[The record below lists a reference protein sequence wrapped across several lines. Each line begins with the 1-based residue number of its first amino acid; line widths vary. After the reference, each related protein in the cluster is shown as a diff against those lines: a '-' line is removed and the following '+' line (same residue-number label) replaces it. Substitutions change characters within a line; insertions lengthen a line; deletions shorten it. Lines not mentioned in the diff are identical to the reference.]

1 MIIKR
6 YEGDS
11 SLTEIFFALG
21 LVVCLCVRA
30 YRTVLECIVEN
41 CVRECVRVYR
51 MVHLKRKVEFM
62 ALKEQVNQILLKR

>member
-1 MIIKR
+1 M
-6 YEGDS
+6 
-11 SLTEIFFALG
+11 TEIFFALG

-30 YRTVLECIVEN
+30 YRTVLECIIEN

-62 ALKEQVNQILLKR
+62 ALKL

>member
-30 YRTVLECIVEN
+30 YRTVLECIVDNNVEK
-41 CVRECVRVYR
+41 
-51 MVHLKRKVEFM
+51 LKLVF
-62 ALKEQVNQILLKR
+62 LILVSKWGL